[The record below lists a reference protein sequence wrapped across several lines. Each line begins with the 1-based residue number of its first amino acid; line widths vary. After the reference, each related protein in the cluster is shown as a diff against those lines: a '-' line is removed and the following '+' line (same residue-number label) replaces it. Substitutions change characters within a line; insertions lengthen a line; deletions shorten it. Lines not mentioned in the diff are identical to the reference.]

1 MHIATSMVR
10 VPAGEFLMGSDDFY
24 SDEGPPHR
32 VQVQA
37 FELDEHPVTNTDFA
51 EFVAATGYLT
61 VAEQPLDREDFPD
74 LPPQDL
80 SPGGLVFTP
89 SSGPVDLSDWRQW
102 WRWTPGA
109 CWRRPLGPGSSIEG
123 RENHPAVQIS
133 FADAGAY
140 AAWAGKRLPHE
151 AEWEFAARGGLPDR
165 FTYAWGNEARPGGV
179 LMANTWQGRFPY
191 LNTGADGWT
200 GTSPAGA
207 FPANAY
213 GLFDMIGNVW
223 EWTSTYYSP
232 RHDARAG
239 SHHPEGGCTCAPHR
253 ENAAADSAEQGSTT
267 PRRVLKGGSHLC
279 APEYCLRYRPAARSP
294 QAEDTA
300 TSHIGFRCAR
310 SLPADERA

>member
-32 VQVQA
+32 VQVQG

-61 VAEQPLDREDFPD
+61 VAEQPLDREDFPG

-123 RENHPAVQIS
+123 RENHPAVRS
-133 FADAGAY
+133 PLR
-140 AAWAGKRLPHE
+140 AWRLRRVGRERLPHE
-151 AEWEFAARGGLPDR
+151 AEWEFAAREDCRTASPMP
-165 FTYAWGNEARPGGV
+165 GNEARPGG
-179 LMANTWQGRFPY
+179 ADGNTWQSDSPM
-191 LNTGADGWT
+191 NTGADGWT
-200 GTSPAGA
+200 GTSAGVS
-207 FPANAY
+207 AN
-213 GLFDMIGNVW
+213 GTGS
-223 EWTSTYYSP
+223 ST
-232 RHDARAG
+232 
-239 SHHPEGGCTCAPHR
+239 
-253 ENAAADSAEQGSTT
+253 
-267 PRRVLKGGSHLC
+267 
-279 APEYCLRYRPAARSP
+279 
-294 QAEDTA
+294 
-300 TSHIGFRCAR
+300 
-310 SLPADERA
+310 